1 MIRSLRQRHRL
12 VVTTLGILLPVA
24 FVSGIAGRRQ
34 VPLVGSL
41 PAQLAPANVAP
52 GNVVWTKTDTWPN
65 QRIVTSLR
73 RDGTGSAGVEL
84 QSDLLKPDVL
94 VYWAPGDKST
104 PMGLPESARLLGSLA
119 NGSPLAV
126 TPDMR
131 SQSGQLVL
139 YSLADHEILAV
150 SKPITF

>member
-1 MIRSLRQRHRL
+1 
-12 VVTTLGILLPVA
+12 
-24 FVSGIAGRRQ
+24 
-34 VPLVGSL
+34 
-41 PAQLAPANVAP
+41 
-52 GNVVWTKTDTWPN
+52 
-65 QRIVTSLR
+65 
-73 RDGTGSAGVEL
+73 
-84 QSDLLKPDVL
+84 
-94 VYWAPGDKST
+94 
-104 PMGLPESARLLGSLA
+104 MGLPESARLLGSLA